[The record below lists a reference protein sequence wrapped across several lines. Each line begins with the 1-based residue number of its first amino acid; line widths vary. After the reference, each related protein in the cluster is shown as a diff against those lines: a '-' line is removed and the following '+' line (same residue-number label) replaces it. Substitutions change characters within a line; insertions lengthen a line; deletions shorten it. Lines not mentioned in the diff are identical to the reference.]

1 LHAFLLKNLITRLF
15 YPYRQGAPIMTI
27 STEKANHPQHQNR
40 LRNGEMVSQFR
51 KRVTRKIKQRTLG
64 RIPPK

>member
-1 LHAFLLKNLITRLF
+1 
-15 YPYRQGAPIMTI
+15 MTI